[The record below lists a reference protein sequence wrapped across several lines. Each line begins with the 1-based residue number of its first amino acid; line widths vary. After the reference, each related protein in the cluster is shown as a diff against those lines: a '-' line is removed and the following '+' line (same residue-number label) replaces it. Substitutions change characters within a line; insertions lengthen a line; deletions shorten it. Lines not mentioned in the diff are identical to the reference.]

1 VIEGKVEGKVTLPN
15 SLLTI
20 GANGTI
26 KAEVQAK
33 SVVVIGRVSGNVR
46 GTERVEI
53 QATGIVEGDVI
64 APRLVV
70 AEGAVVN
77 GSIQMTSKP
86 GADRTRPGAG
96 ARARRAARR
105 ASRPGPTAVLKA
117 DLRAQQFLPAALGCR
132 LAARLLRPCA
142 AAEALLEEEQ
152 DRRGHEDRGVGAHD
166 DADHHRER
174 EAEDHLAAE
183 EEQAEHGRERVQR
196 GEQRAARASRSRC
209 GSARPR
215 D

>member
-1 VIEGKVEGKVTLPN
+1 MSLFGKKDETEDAVGAFVAPSTAAQRVESASAPAPRGWERGGEGDIMANIGKSITINGDLTGEEDLVIEGKVEGKVTLPN
-15 SLLTI
+15 SQLTI

-86 GADRTRPGAG
+86 SAAAHGSPQVQSE
-96 ARARRAARR
+96 ARRAT
-105 ASRPGPTAVLKA
+105 G
-117 DLRAQQFLPAALGCR
+117 
-132 LAARLLRPCA
+132 
-142 AAEALLEEEQ
+142 
-152 DRRGHEDRGVGAHD
+152 
-166 DADHHRER
+166 
-174 EAEDHLAAE
+174 
-183 EEQAEHGRERVQR
+183 
-196 GEQRAARASRSRC
+196 
-209 GSARPR
+209 
-215 D
+215 

>member
-1 VIEGKVEGKVTLPN
+1 MSLFGKKDDEREDAVDAFDAPSTAAQRFEPAPAPAPRGREREGKGDMANIGKSITINGDLTGEEDLVIEGKVEGKVTLPN
-15 SLLTI
+15 SQLTI
-20 GANGTI
+20 GANGSI

-86 GADRTRPGAG
+86 GAAAHSPSPSEP
-96 ARARRAARR
+96 RRAT
-105 ASRPGPTAVLKA
+105 GTA
-117 DLRAQQFLPAALGCR
+117 G
-132 LAARLLRPCA
+132 
-142 AAEALLEEEQ
+142 
-152 DRRGHEDRGVGAHD
+152 
-166 DADHHRER
+166 
-174 EAEDHLAAE
+174 
-183 EEQAEHGRERVQR
+183 
-196 GEQRAARASRSRC
+196 
-209 GSARPR
+209 
-215 D
+215 

>member
-1 VIEGKVEGKVTLPN
+1 VSLFGKKDEPEDAVGAFIAPSSAAQRVETAPAPAPRGWEREGKGYMANIGKSITINGDLTGEEDLVIEGKVEGKVTLPN
-15 SLLTI
+15 SQLTI

-86 GADRTRPGAG
+86 SAAG
-96 ARARRAARR
+96 HGTPAATEARRAT
-105 ASRPGPTAVLKA
+105 G
-117 DLRAQQFLPAALGCR
+117 
-132 LAARLLRPCA
+132 
-142 AAEALLEEEQ
+142 
-152 DRRGHEDRGVGAHD
+152 
-166 DADHHRER
+166 
-174 EAEDHLAAE
+174 
-183 EEQAEHGRERVQR
+183 
-196 GEQRAARASRSRC
+196 
-209 GSARPR
+209 
-215 D
+215 

>member
-1 VIEGKVEGKVTLPN
+1 MSLFGKKDELEDAADAFAAPSTAAQRVEPASAPAPRREREGKGDMANIGKSITINGDLTGEEDLVIEGKVEGKVTLPN
-15 SLLTI
+15 SVLTI

-33 SVVVIGRVSGNVR
+33 SVVVVGRVSGNVR

-86 GADRTRPGAG
+86 AASAHSPQHGE
-96 ARARRAARR
+96 ARRAT
-105 ASRPGPTAVLKA
+105 G
-117 DLRAQQFLPAALGCR
+117 
-132 LAARLLRPCA
+132 
-142 AAEALLEEEQ
+142 
-152 DRRGHEDRGVGAHD
+152 
-166 DADHHRER
+166 
-174 EAEDHLAAE
+174 
-183 EEQAEHGRERVQR
+183 
-196 GEQRAARASRSRC
+196 
-209 GSARPR
+209 
-215 D
+215 

>member
-1 VIEGKVEGKVTLPN
+1 MSLFGTRKDEIGDAPVTGITTPAAPPRPAAPSAARSLFGRGEDEMANIGKSITISGDLTGEEDLVIEGKVEGKVTLPN
-15 SLLTI
+15 SQLTI

-64 APRLVV
+64 APRLIV

-86 GADRTRPGAG
+86 GAAAAHPPLSEP
-96 ARARRAARR
+96 RRAT
-105 ASRPGPTAVLKA
+105 GTA
-117 DLRAQQFLPAALGCR
+117 G
-132 LAARLLRPCA
+132 
-142 AAEALLEEEQ
+142 
-152 DRRGHEDRGVGAHD
+152 
-166 DADHHRER
+166 
-174 EAEDHLAAE
+174 
-183 EEQAEHGRERVQR
+183 
-196 GEQRAARASRSRC
+196 
-209 GSARPR
+209 
-215 D
+215 